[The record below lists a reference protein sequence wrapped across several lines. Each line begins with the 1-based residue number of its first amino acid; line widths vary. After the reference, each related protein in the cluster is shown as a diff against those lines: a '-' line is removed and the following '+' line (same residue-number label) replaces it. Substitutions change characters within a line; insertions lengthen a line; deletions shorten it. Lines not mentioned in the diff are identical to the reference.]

1 MFISRG
7 STIGEKGNRI
17 RSSIFFI
24 GDELTKE
31 RIKNLTKIKSGEL
44 CPKIKHRTRW
54 INYLKKN
61 KLHADISEHNK
72 NDLIKWAAKT
82 TVSKRT
88 VKRIIQDD
96 TWRMCENI
104 NY

>member
-1 MFISRG
+1 LI
-7 STIGEKGNRI
+7 
-17 RSSIFFI
+17 IFV

-31 RIKNLTKIKSGEL
+31 RIKNLTKTKSGEL
-44 CPKIKHRTRW
+44 CHKIKRRTRW

-61 KLHADISEHNK
+61 KLHVDISEHNK
-72 NDLIKWAAKT
+72 NDLINWEART
-82 TVSKRT
+82 TFSKRT

-96 TWRMCENI
+96 IWRMCENI